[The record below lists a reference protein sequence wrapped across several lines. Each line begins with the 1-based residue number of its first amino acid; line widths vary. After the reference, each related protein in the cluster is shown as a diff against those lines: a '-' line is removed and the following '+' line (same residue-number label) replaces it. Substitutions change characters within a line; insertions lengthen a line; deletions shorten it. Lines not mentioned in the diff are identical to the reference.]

1 MINKVILSGN
11 VVRDS
16 DVKTI
21 GNGAKLCKFSIAVNK
36 NFRLQ
41 DGSFREETSYID
53 IDTWSYLADKCE
65 KGCKKGR
72 GVTVVGR
79 IKQDRWLDDKGGM
92 RSKLKIVAENVEFR
106 EISARKED
114 VCQATSEEIADL
126 AEAAE
131 SVAIEQASGIEF

>member
-1 MINKVILSGN
+1 MINKAILSGN

-16 DVKTI
+16 ASKTV
-21 GNGAKLCKFSIAVNK
+21 GSGTKLCRFTIAVNK
-36 NFRLQ
+36 NFKMN

-53 IDTWSYLADKCE
+53 IDSWSYLAEKCE

-79 IKQDRWLDDKGGM
+79 LKQDRWLDDKGGSH
-92 RSKLKIVAENVEFR
+92 SKIKIIAETVEFR
-106 EISARKED
+106 EHVPKQQPEP
-114 VCQATSEEIADL
+114 ATPAEIADL

-131 SVAIEQASGIEF
+131 SVALEQAAGIEF